1 MKLDEE
7 ILSEVIKGVLK
18 RDELDGADEETT
30 MGIIDVIEDS
40 IITYMV
46 KYYIKKRK

>member
-18 RDELDGADEETT
+18 RDALDSLDEEAI